1 MVHAL
6 VQFHVEEFEQFWQ
19 QFQTRDFHLR
29 QAHGSLGAQVF
40 QRSDDPNEIVVLF
53 QWESRRQMERFFQQL
68 PSTMPDKSG
77 SNSRMTVCAVERT
90 SAPSGPVQDITF
102 LQKAGELEA

>member
-6 VQFHVEEFEQFWQ
+6 VQFHVEEFEKFWR
-19 QFQTRDFHLR
+19 QFQARDFHLR

-40 QRSDDPNEIVVLF
+40 QRSDDPNWIVVLF
-53 QWESRRQMERFFQQL
+53 QWESRRQMERFFPQL
-68 PSTMPDKSG
+68 QSIISGNGIIMPSIVDH
-77 SNSRMTVCAVERT
+77 
-90 SAPSGPVQDITF
+90 APTQTEPTQAITF

>member
-6 VQFHVEEFEQFWQ
+6 VQFQVEEFEQFWR
-19 QFQTRDFHLR
+19 QFQTREFHLR

-40 QRSDDPNEIVVLF
+40 QRSDDPNWIVVLF

-68 PSTMPDKSG
+68 QSTIPSTSIMAPCQRHMAPAQNG
-77 SNSRMTVCAVERT
+77 SACN
-90 SAPSGPVQDITF
+90 ITF